1 MSPHSNISK
10 RRYYNDRQY
19 YSKDFNLL
27 EVFSPETSSY
37 LVHREPK
44 WYDPCAVDHTKDQR
58 IDAVVIT
65 YVSQPII
72 DIIYQMLR
80 LIKQQFRI

>member
-27 EVFSPETSSY
+27 EVFSLKTSSY
-37 LVHREPK
+37 FVHREPK
-44 WYDPCAVDHTKDQR
+44 WNDPRAVDRTKDQR
-58 IDAVVIT
+58 IHTVVIT
-65 YVSQPII
+65 YVSKPII
-72 DIIYQMLR
+72 NIIYQVFE

>member
-19 YSKDFNLL
+19 YSKDLNLL
-27 EVFSPETSSY
+27 EVLFPKTSSY

-44 WYDPCAVDHTKDQR
+44 WNDPRAVDRIEDQR
-58 IDAVVIT
+58 IDTVVIT
-65 YVSQPII
+65 CVSQPII
-72 DIIYQMLR
+72 NIIYQMLK

>member
-27 EVFSPETSSY
+27 EVFSPKTSSY

-44 WYDPCAVDHTKDQR
+44 WNDPRAVDRTKDQR
-58 IDAVVIT
+58 IDAVVVL
-65 YVSQPII
+65 YLGEPII
-72 DIIYQMLR
+72 DIIDQMLK